1 MKATPSSPKQQSDDG
16 REGGRKETGARA
28 GPTQS
33 RADESGRDRPRP
45 HPVGAEG
52 PGAPCTC
59 CHLWAGRAGNGAS
72 AAGKGRWAAVSAPPP
87 QEGRRAEAVRRPPTS
102 PGSRHPALPAGPQ
115 GAHRSLHP
123 GPRAA
128 GEARAGPRPRGA
140 GRDWGQPRSTP
151 GGAGGR
157 CDTRLPG
164 GPRARARARAE
175 GPPPA
180 LTCPLAPSHSGGG
193 ATLRRDSQ
201 STSTKPQA
209 AAAAAAAGQEGAG
222 QLPETAPPPRP
233 NPVPPA
239 PGPAP
244 EPPPPPPI
252 GPRFSRMGAAPPHR
266 SPTIPLGFLPSHWA
280 GGLRGQ
286 SGVLG
291 PRQLPGHNCW
301 AEPMPG
307 R

>member
-164 GPRARARARAE
+164 GPRARARAR
-175 GPPPA
+175 
-180 LTCPLAPSHSGGG
+180 GG
-193 ATLRRDSQ
+193 
-201 STSTKPQA
+201 
-209 AAAAAAAGQEGAG
+209 AAAGTH
-222 QLPETAPPPRP
+222 LPACPFAQRRRRHTPPGLAVHL
-233 NPVPPA
+233 NQA
-239 PGPAP
+239 PG
-244 EPPPPPPI
+244 
-252 GPRFSRMGAAPPHR
+252 GGGGSCGRTGGGGTAA
-266 SPTIPLGFLPSHWA
+266 
-280 GGLRGQ
+280 
-286 SGVLG
+286 
-291 PRQLPGHNCW
+291 
-301 AEPMPG
+301 
-307 R
+307 